1 MFIFLPDEAD
11 DQLTDPEKEGEEI
24 KNYVSKVTVERTVVS
39 WDEID
44 QHYTVKCVETNK
56 DNTVDSPNDH
66 KLIDKSPKGPVNH
79 LVNKIITHIFRCN
92 HLRCA
97 SIEVQCMY
105 NVCTMYIISH

>member
-24 KNYVSKVTVERTVVS
+24 KNYVSKVTVERTVVR

-56 DNTVDSPNDH
+56 DNTVDSNDDH
-66 KLIDKSPKGPVNH
+66 EFVDNSPEDPVKH
-79 LVNKIITHIFRCN
+79 LVNKRLT
-92 HLRCA
+92 
-97 SIEVQCMY
+97 
-105 NVCTMYIISH
+105 

>member
-24 KNYVSKVTVERTVVS
+24 KNCVSKVTVERTVVR

-56 DNTVDSPNDH
+56 HNTVDSPNDH
-66 KLIDKSPKGPVNH
+66 KLIDKSLKGPMNH
-79 LVNKIITHIFRCN
+79 LGNKIITNILRCN
-92 HLRCA
+92 F
-97 SIEVQCMY
+97 
-105 NVCTMYIISH
+105 